1 MFGRTINNSEEKEKS
16 IGDVPSSIGEVI
28 TQLTSFYKTDIKLFT
43 IYLGGVFL
51 IISILDMVLDFDE
64 HESFTLNGIE
74 YETPEKI
81 PLQRSWNR
89 MTKRKKSI
97 YIQILIRC

>member
-28 TQLTSFYKTDIKLFT
+28 TQLTSFYKTAIKLFA

-51 IISILDMVLDFDE
+51 IISILDKFLDFDE
-64 HESFTLNGIE
+64 HESFTLNDIQF
-74 YETPEKI
+74 ETP
-81 PLQRSWNR
+81 
-89 MTKRKKSI
+89 
-97 YIQILIRC
+97 

>member
-1 MFGRTINNSEEKEKS
+1 METNKSEDKENS
-16 IGDVPSSIGEVI
+16 IDDAPSSIGEVI
-28 TQLTSFYKTDIKLFT
+28 TQLTSFYKTAIKLFV
-43 IYLGGVFL
+43 IYLGGAFL
-51 IISILDMVLDFDE
+51 IISILDEVLDFDE
-64 HESFTLNGIE
+64 YESFTLNGIE

-89 MTKRKKSI
+89 MTKRKKCI